1 MLFLSV
7 CGALNRKAD
16 TFPLFHVT
24 KIILAFQLQNY
35 LQPHLNQ
42 KGIYLEHKVLLT
54 QRRQCTY
61 LLSTIR
67 NKNDILNHNESLF
80 KTPLPQDTYNKI
92 TLCGQVNQHGLA
104 LFFYHLSY

>member
-24 KIILAFQLQNY
+24 KISLAFQLQNY

-104 LFFYHLSY
+104 LFLYHLSY